1 MTRRTLIVALIVIPL
16 LIVSGFYLRSLV
28 RRTFHEN
35 STRPEAEMT
44 TQLQQQALQS
54 GPTTQQTVTLYFPNY
69 DTASLVQETRNIAL
83 AASNEDRVRQIVLA
97 LVAGSQQN
105 HVQALPPATALR
117 AVFLGDDGTAYLDF
131 STDVTKDFPVGIE
144 SETLA
149 LRSVV
154 DSLAANIPDVRRVK
168 FLVQG
173 QEVDTL
179 DGHADLTGFYAPD
192 LANPVASTPQP
203 AGANSK

>member
-1 MTRRTLIVALIVIPL
+1 MSRRGLILALIIVPILVI
-16 LIVSGFYLRSLV
+16 SGFYLRALV
-28 RRTFHEN
+28 HRSFFEN
-35 STRPEAEMT
+35 RVKPEAEMT

-54 GPTTQQTVTLYFPNY
+54 GSTNTQTVTLYFPNY
-69 DTASLVQETRNIAL
+69 ATGALVGEARQLAL
-83 AASNEDRVRQIVLA
+83 ARNTEDQIRQVVLA
-97 LVAGSQQN
+97 LVAGSN
-105 HVQALPPATALR
+105 ESHARALPPSTVLR
-117 AVFLGDDGTAYLDF
+117 AVFLSQDGTAYLDF
-131 STDVTKDFPVGIE
+131 SNDVRSDFPVGIE

-154 DSLAANIPDVRRVK
+154 DSIASAVPRVHRVK

-192 LANPVASTPQP
+192 TNAAASAAAVP
-203 AGANSK
+203 